1 MYPCPR
7 VSSTT
12 SFWLGS
18 ARALLTTSHAVSSC
32 CGYPSVQVLVL
43 WLEESLHSTTTTTFK
58 IAAWN
63 DAPCGKLPGTLQFT
77 RNGWSYVPIE
87 EDGVAHEITVACIY
101 GQGSQQ
107 TCRSSTSVRQETR
120 SQVVGL
126 AIFLPN
132 PSRGDG
138 DAAAERRAK
147 VTLDRDRPEDVAP
160 TTQTQQ

>member
-1 MYPCPR
+1 MR
-7 VSSTT
+7 
-12 SFWLGS
+12 FH
-18 ARALLTTSHAVSSC
+18 HAVAIHPYRYWC
-32 CGYPSVQVLVL
+32 YGLKKVYTLL
-43 WLEESLHSTTTTTFK
+43 LLLLLK
-58 IAAWN
+58 
-63 DAPCGKLPGTLQFT
+63 LQFT

-107 TCRSSTSVRQETR
+107 TCRSSTSVLQETR